1 MAGLRPEQQ
10 RAELS
15 PAQSGS
21 VLMLFG
27 DRCYEYSALH
37 ESSGATIVHCPIIAE
52 QAYQIIG
59 FQTDKLGCSLD
70 CMLN

>member
-1 MAGLRPEQQ
+1 MP
-10 RAELS
+10 
-15 PAQSGS
+15 
-21 VLMLFG
+21 FD

-37 ESSGATIVHCPIIAE
+37 ESSGATIVHCPIVAE